1 MSDLFHE
8 QTLLDIRCDLTS
20 LDDSMAKSSKNLF
33 YCGENSLNSFM
44 SKRYVRCVYI
54 FGIAFNFF
62 SVLLIFQLL
71 ALHFCLWLYALAAK
85 QSCVSDCI
93 EGLVLVLFSI
103 CSNVLFSVL
112 RLLCYESMW
121 LNRLNVSLSQSFN

>member
-44 SKRYVRCVYI
+44 SKRCVRCVYI
-54 FGIAFNFF
+54 FGIPFNFF
-62 SVLLIFQLL
+62 
-71 ALHFCLWLYALAAK
+71 FCTF
-85 QSCVSDCI
+85 D
-93 EGLVLVLFSI
+93 
-103 CSNVLFSVL
+103 FSVTSAA
-112 RLLCYESMW
+112 LLLVALCVGGEAV
-121 LNRLNVSLSQSFN
+121 LCK